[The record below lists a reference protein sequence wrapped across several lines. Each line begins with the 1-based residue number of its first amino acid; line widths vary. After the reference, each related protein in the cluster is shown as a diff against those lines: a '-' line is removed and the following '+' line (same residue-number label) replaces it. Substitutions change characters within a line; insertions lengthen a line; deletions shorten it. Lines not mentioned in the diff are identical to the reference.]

1 MVLGQ
6 NPARRLA
13 GGEGPVGEEGEE
25 LDSNLWMALGGFEAV
40 GRGGA
45 VANRRGRH

>member
-1 MVLGQ
+1 MLGQ

-13 GGEGPVGEEGEE
+13 GGEGPMGEEGEE
-25 LDSNLWMALGGFEAV
+25 LDSNLWMALGGSEAV

-45 VANRRGRH
+45 VANRCVRH